1 MRTLGIVLLIIG
13 VVMTII
19 TAVNYTTKEKVVDI
33 GNLNIT
39 HDKPQQ
45 LNWSPIVGVVVIG
58 IGGLIIW
65 KSKN

>member
-1 MRTLGIVLLIIG
+1 MKTLGILLIIIG
-13 VVMTII
+13 SVMSII
-19 TAVNYTTKEKVVDI
+19 TAINYSTREKVVDI

-58 IGGLIIW
+58 IGGLILW

>member
-1 MRTLGIVLLIIG
+1 MRALGMVLLIIG

-19 TAVNYTTKEKVVDI
+19 TAVNYTTKEEVVDI

-45 LNWSPIVGVVVIG
+45 LNWSPIVGIVVIG
-58 IGGLIIW
+58 IGGLIVW
-65 KSKN
+65 KSKK